1 VQHEGQFTALIAK
14 PLRITERPFAGAALP
29 NTKMNPDPPH
39 GAGRGISNRGRPARV
54 LGVLVVPPPG
64 PDAEAWACM
73 CCHRWQRRPVM
84 KNTVISSTLLN

>member
-39 GAGRGISNRGRPARV
+39 GAG
-54 LGVLVVPPPG
+54 
-64 PDAEAWACM
+64 
-73 CCHRWQRRPVM
+73 HF
-84 KNTVISSTLLN
+84 